1 MLPDLDG
8 LLNKSYVLEFLLSR
22 VIGDQDQL
30 SLLNGKWVIHVQF
43 FAEMVDMNE
52 DKLHVHKHVFFT
64 EIFVKVSKIT

>member
-1 MLPDLDG
+1 MV
-8 LLNKSYVLEFLLSR
+8 SCVL
-22 VIGDQDQL
+22 GDQDQL
-30 SLLNGKWVIHVQF
+30 CLLNGKWVIHVQF